1 MFRRI
6 LTLGL
11 CLLATGLPMAAADF
25 EIPEVPF
32 ETFTLDNGL
41 RVVVHEDHK
50 APIVA
55 VNVWYHVGSK
65 NEKPGRTGFAHLFEH
80 LMFNGSE
87 NFNDDYFKVL
97 ERIGATELNGT
108 TWLDRTNYF
117 QNVPTN
123 ALDTALWMESDRMGH
138 FQGAISQERLD
149 EQRGVV
155 QNEKRQGDNQP
166 YADWWNK
173 LPELAYPEGHPYSWD
188 TIGSMEDL
196 DAAAL
201 EDVKE
206 WFATYYGAANAVVV
220 LAGDIDVET
229 AREKMQ
235 KYFGDIPPGPPV
247 ARLDSWVAPRTDDR
261 VVRFQD
267 RVPAA
272 RVYVQ
277 WNIPEW
283 GTAENDYLNLVSDI
297 LGTGKTSRLYQ
308 RLVYEDQIAT
318 DVNAWVW
325 PFEISGNLMI
335 SATAQPGG
343 DLQQVVAAI
352 NEELD
357 SLLADGFEEAELD
370 RVKTLQYADF
380 VRSLEGIG
388 GFGGKSSLLATS
400 AVYGGDPG
408 AYRTSLE
415 RMMGAS
421 TEDVLAAARRWLSN
435 GRLQGE
441 VYPYPD
447 YAATGEGVDRTQLP
461 DAGTPVE
468 PSFPTATTTEL
479 DNGLKIALIQRDSA
493 PLVQMRLMVN
503 AGSSSDVHALPGTAQ
518 LALNLL
524 DEGAGDRTSL
534 EIAEQLDLLGA
545 ELATGNSL
553 DNSWV
558 QVSALKANLAESLDL
573 FADVVLNPTFPD
585 DEIERL
591 RQEQLAEIQSEKS
604 TPIQMALRVF
614 PKLLYGEG
622 HAYSLPMTGSGD
634 EESVAAISR
643 DDLVAFHDSWFRPN
657 NATLLVVGDTSLEE
671 IVSVVGQRFGAWEAG
686 VIPTKNLEPVEFPDE
701 ERIYLIDRPDSEQS
715 ILFAGH
721 VAPPRSAPNDAAIEI
736 MNDVL
741 GGNFTARINMNL
753 REDKGWAYGAFA
765 FLWDAKGQRPFIA
778 YAPVQTD
785 KTAPSMAEIE
795 KELNGILG
803 EIEIT
808 EDEIEFAKDSA
819 TLTLAGQW
827 ETSGD
832 VLGALYEQYA
842 FDLPENYHDTYAST
856 IRDLTAEEI
865 EAAAQEVVKPDKLAW
880 VVVGDRTKI
889 EDEIRALDYGEITIL
904 DPDGNPVEGALPEPD
919 PEFDDESEEKP

>member
-1 MFRRI
+1 MTRRLI
-6 LTLGL
+6 TTTLAS
-11 CLLATGLPMAAADF
+11 LALSGTLAAAEF

-32 ETFTLDNGL
+32 EQFKLDNGL
-41 RVVVHEDHK
+41 TVVVHEDHK

-65 NEKPGRTGFAHLFEH
+65 NEKLGRTGFAHLFEH

-87 NFNDDYFKVL
+87 NFNEDYFQIL

-166 YADWWNK
+166 YAEWWNQM
-173 LPELAYPEGHPYSWD
+173 PALAYPQGHPYSWD

-196 DAAAL
+196 SAAAL

-206 WFATYYGAANAVVV
+206 WFAGYYGAANAVVV

-247 ARLDSWVAPRTDDR
+247 ARLDSWIAPRTSDQT
-261 VVRFQD
+261 VVFQD

-272 RVYVQ
+272 RVYMQ
-277 WNIPEW
+277 WNVPEW
-283 GTAENDYLNLVSDI
+283 GTAEMDYLNLLSDV
-297 LGTGKTSRLYQ
+297 LGTGKNSRLYK
-308 RLVYEDQIAT
+308 RLVYQDRTAT
-318 DVNAWVW
+318 EVNAWVW
-325 PFEISGNLMI
+325 PFEISGNFMI

-343 DLQQVVAAI
+343 DLTEVVDAI
-352 NEELD
+352 NKELALLLEE
-357 SLLADGFEEAELD
+357 GPTEIELE
-370 RVKTLQYADF
+370 RAKTSQFAGF

-388 GFGGKSSLLATS
+388 GFGGKSNLLAS
-400 AVYGGDPG
+400 NAVYGGDPA
-408 AYRTSLE
+408 AYRTSLQ
-415 RMMGAS
+415 RMNDATPDDLRSSGGK
-421 TEDVLAAARRWLSN
+421 WLSQ

-441 VYPYPD
+441 IYPYPE
-447 YAATGEGVDRTQLP
+447 YAATGEGADRSQVP
-461 DAGTPVE
+461 DAGTPTD
-468 PSFPTATTTEL
+468 PSFPETQTTVL
-479 DNGLKIALIQRDSA
+479 ANGLKIALIERSNA
-493 PLVQMRLMVN
+493 PLVEMRLMVN
-503 AGSSSDVHALPGTAQ
+503 AGSSSDVHAYPGTAT
-518 LALNLL
+518 LALDLL
-524 DEGAGDRTSL
+524 DEGSGDRTSL
-534 EIAEQLDLLGA
+534 ELAEELDSLGA

-558 QVSALKANLAESLDL
+558 QVSALKSNLAPSLDL
-573 FADVVLNPTFPD
+573 FADIVLNPSFPER
-585 DEIERL
+585 EIDRL
-591 RQEQLAEIQSEKS
+591 RQEQLAQIQSEKS

-622 HAYSLPMTGSGD
+622 HAYSLPFTGSGD
-634 EESVAAISR
+634 EASVKAITR
-643 DDLVAFHDSWFRPN
+643 DDLVSFHENWFRPN

-671 IVSVVGQRFGAWEAG
+671 VESLVGKRFASWKEGT
-686 VIPTKNLEPVEFPDE
+686 IPTKNLTPVEFPADE
-701 ERIYLIDRPDSEQS
+701 GIYLIDRPDSEQS
-715 ILFAGH
+715 IIFAGH
-721 VAPPRSAPNDAAIEI
+721 IAPPRSATNDLAIQT

-741 GGNFTARINMNL
+741 GGNFSARINMNL
-753 REDKGWAYGAFA
+753 REEKGWAYGAYSFMP
-765 FLWDAKGQRPFIA
+765 DAKGQRPFIA

-785 KTAPSMAEIE
+785 KTGPSMAEVE

-808 EDEIEFAKDSA
+808 EDEIGFAKDAA
-819 TLTLAGQW
+819 TLTLSGQW
-827 ETSGD
+827 ETNGD
-832 VLGALYEQYA
+832 VLGALYELNA
-842 FDLPENYHDTYAST
+842 FDLPADYHDTYAEA
-856 IRDLTAEEI
+856 IRSLTPEDI
-865 EAAAQEVVKPDKLAW
+865 NAAAQEVIHPDKLIW
-880 VVVGDRTKI
+880 VVVGDRAKV
-889 EDEIRALDYGEITIL
+889 EEEIKALNYGEISVL
-904 DPDGNPVEGALPEPD
+904 DPDGNLLEGSLPNTSPT
-919 PEFDDESEEKP
+919 FDDEEEAQP